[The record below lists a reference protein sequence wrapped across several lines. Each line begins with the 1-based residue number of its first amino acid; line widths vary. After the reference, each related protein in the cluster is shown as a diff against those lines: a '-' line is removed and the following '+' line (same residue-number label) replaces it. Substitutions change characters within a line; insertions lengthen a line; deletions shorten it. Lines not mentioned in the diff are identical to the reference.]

1 MDDIQQKKRIAL
13 ISPAFPLRGGIAA
26 SSERLAQTLIAEGHN
41 VEIFSFSLQYPG
53 FLFPGKSQYSS
64 DPPPAG
70 LTIHTCINSINP
82 INWIISGRK
91 IALFEPDVIV
101 TRFWLPFM
109 GPCLGT
115 ILRIVRYFSKKKVVI
130 GGLIDNII
138 PHEKRIGDRFFAQYF
153 AKACDQF
160 TVMSS
165 SVLEEIK
172 VFSAEKPVRYAPH
185 PVYDIY
191 GEKVEKRAARAALGL
206 PLDQPL
212 VLFFGMIREYKGLD
226 LLLDALAEEPCVAA
240 NIGAVI
246 AGEVYGDWTPY
257 ADQIFAH
264 HLSERVF
271 LNLEFIAT
279 ERVNLYFSAAD
290 LVVQPYKSATQSG
303 ISQIAYHFE
312 LPMVV
317 TNVGGL
323 PEIVIDGESGYV
335 VPPTAS
341 AVAAAIADF
350 FKNNRAGKLSIGV
363 ASLKKR
369 YSWENLTRALLQ

>member
-1 MDDIQQKKRIAL
+1 
-13 ISPAFPLRGGIAA
+13 
-26 SSERLAQTLIAEGHN
+26 
-41 VEIFSFSLQYPG
+41 
-53 FLFPGKSQYSS
+53 
-64 DPPPAG
+64 
-70 LTIHTCINSINP
+70 
-82 INWIISGRK
+82 
-91 IALFEPDVIV
+91 
-101 TRFWLPFM
+101 M

-246 AGEVYGDWTPY
+246 AGEVYADWTPY

-335 VPPTAS
+335 VPPTVS

-350 FKNNRAGKLSIGV
+350 FKNNRAEKLSIGV